1 MHRLAL
7 EALSFEI
14 AMFLHST
21 VLKTAAAWLISSIV
35 LLLAAWGLVYAHQMP
50 LVVSRTPLYD
60 LVKHILFFGI
70 ISYVGY
76 RLVWPHQ
83 TVTLW
88 GRAIPAFPLGL
99 GLLTAL
105 DEALQSPM
113 PHRAFSML
121 DLLSSVGGV
130 ILGWQIA
137 ELGRRLDRAKRLQ
150 PAPAPI
156 ALPMRPALETA
167 TPDRSTVPR

>member
-1 MHRLAL
+1 
-7 EALSFEI
+7 
-14 AMFLHST
+14 MFSHST
-21 VLKTAAAWLISSIV
+21 VLKTAAAWLIGSSV
-35 LLLAAWGLVYAHQMP
+35 FLVVAWGLVYTHQMP
-50 LVVSRTPLYD
+50 LFVSRTPLYD
-60 LVKHILFFGI
+60 LVKHILFFGV

-76 RLVWPHQ
+76 RLIWPNK
-83 TVTLW
+83 TVQLW
-88 GRAIPAFPLGL
+88 GHAVPVFPLGF

-137 ELGRRLDRAKRLQ
+137 ELGRRLDRAKLTQ
-150 PAPAPI
+150 PAALPVI
-156 ALPMRPALETA
+156 ALPIRPALDTA
-167 TPDRSTVPR
+167 TPDRSTVP